1 MARATFLCAA
11 TICAQAAFDCSFN
24 SSIPRQHIAYHMDHE
39 PKMDGKLDDPAW
51 QEVGFTEDF
60 VDIATNI
67 TPQFRTRAKIRWTDS
82 FLYIGA
88 AVDDPAVWANIT
100 HTCREGARLRY
111 WVCDYGL
118 YLGSS
123 PAFLW
128 QIA

>member
-1 MARATFLCAA
+1 
-11 TICAQAAFDCSFN
+11 
-24 SSIPRQHIAYHMDHE
+24 
-39 PKMDGKLDDPAW
+39 MDGKLDDPAW

-100 HTCREGARLRY
+100 HTCRERGRRGA
-111 WVCDYGL
+111 CDCGL
-118 YLGSS
+118 YLGSPS
-123 PAFLW
+123 VFFW